1 MIVLT
6 IASDVFNNEEASITL
21 RLLGGC
27 AGWLAGLLLLQRVR
41 KSQQF
46 VISLLLLTG
55 LALLLFVYTRTG
67 EFHAYRLI
75 TVNAGLLT
83 MIISVGFLKIIAA
96 PGFALAGKLPTGRA
110 AFRDT
115 LFTVAVFGSFINIS
129 APVLVADRLSL
140 NRPLTLFACSALTRT
155 FSGCSAWSPFFGG
168 MAVVL
173 TYVEG
178 MRLLPVM
185 TVAFP
190 FAVAGLA
197 YIYFVSVLFSSKDVE
212 KFHGYPMQ
220 LSSLWIPAVLAVIV
234 ISLNFLLPH
243 LSILV
248 VIALGSLLLTC
259 GALLWQTS
267 LADTGGKLWYFVK
280 HNLPESANELAL
292 FLAAGVLAT
301 GLAGLVDLGL
311 IQLPISSFG
320 AFNASLLLAAMIVV
334 AMLGIH
340 PVIQIAGLTPLLL
353 VLDPNPQLL
362 ALTYMFSWSLG
373 TSASPLSGTH
383 LVMQGRYGIP
393 SWRGAMTNWPFVITL
408 YMVGVVLLYVMASW
422 AGV

>member
-1 MIVLT
+1 MDFLHRGHRPTTVNETPSKTVETLAGLLLLLMIVFT
-6 IASDVFNNEEASITL
+6 ISSDLAGDGQGVSSTL
-21 RLLGGC
+21 RLFGGC
-27 AGWLAGLLLLQRVR
+27 CGWLAGLLLLQRVR

-55 LALLLFVYTRTG
+55 LALLVFVYTRSG

-75 TVNAGLLT
+75 TVNTGLLT

-185 TVAFP
+185 AVAFP
-190 FAVAGLA
+190 FAMAGLA
-197 YIYFVSVLFSSKDVE
+197 YIYFVSVFFSRKSVDS
-212 KFHGYPMQ
+212 FHGYPMQ
-220 LSSLWIPAVLAVIV
+220 LSSLWIPAALGVIV
-234 ISLNFLLPH
+234 ISLYFLLPH

-248 VIALGSLLLTC
+248 IIAIGSLLLTC
-259 GALLWQTS
+259 GALLRQFS
-267 LADTGGKLWYFVK
+267 PSVAAGKLVFFVK
-280 HNLPESANELAL
+280 HNLPESANELAI

-301 GLAGLVDLGL
+301 GLAGLVDLG
-311 IQLPISSFG
+311 IVQLPISS
-320 AFNASLLLAAMIVV
+320 LCV
-334 AMLGIH
+334 
-340 PVIQIAGLTPLLL
+340 
-353 VLDPNPQLL
+353 
-362 ALTYMFSWSLG
+362 
-373 TSASPLSGTH
+373 
-383 LVMQGRYGIP
+383 
-393 SWRGAMTNWPFVITL
+393 
-408 YMVGVVLLYVMASW
+408 
-422 AGV
+422 